1 MSLVLDILIFAVA
14 WTHVLLA
21 PYTKV
26 EESFSLHAIHDLL
39 FYGGHPDA
47 LQKFDHKVFPGAVSR
62 SFVGSIIIAWLSN
75 YIARLANHFS
85 LINSKFDLQIVV
97 RLTIASINAQAFCLL
112 RRAVA
117 RRFGRLTSLLFTLV
131 TISQFHVPFWMG
143 RTLPN
148 MLALPFVNIALS
160 LLLGRGSGTGR
171 ASITRASW
179 AVALLTFAAVVIR
192 MEIAG
197 LLGLFA
203 IQLLLDGTLS
213 ITRLVKVGVISGLVS
228 IALTVSIDSY
238 FWAHW
243 PLWPE
248 FSSVYFNVYEGKS
261 AEWGVSPF
269 WTYFSTFLPR
279 LLMVTN
285 IFIAYGFYH
294 NPHIRSLVRQAI
306 GFVFLMS
313 FLGHKEWRFIVY
325 VVPML
330 NIAAAQGAQVLIRQR
345 KGRIL
350 GLLAFL
356 IVAGSL
362 VLNTA
367 TTIIATRA
375 SMANYPGGDALAL
388 FNKRYAESPNVHV
401 HIGNLA
407 AQSGA
412 SLFLHTHSPPYLPH
426 LGIVPPSISA
436 AHPWIYN
443 KTENLTPA
451 DIAHDSLFTHAIAE
465 DADLLSVG
473 SLHAVEVIDGFR
485 GWKIRNDVLRLVHE
499 NGLLIGLWKVFEM
512 KKGNELFIIE
522 R

>member
-1 MSLVLDILIFAVA
+1 MSLLLDVLIFAVS

-26 EESFSLHAIHDLL
+26 EESFNLHAIHDLL

-47 LQKFDHKVFPGAVSR
+47 LQKFDHKVFPGPVPR

-97 RLTIASINAQAFCLL
+97 RLTLASINAQAFCLL

-117 RRFGRLTSLLFTLV
+117 RRFGRLTSLFFTLI

-143 RTLPN
+143 RTIPN

-160 LLLGRGSGTGR
+160 LLLGRGSGAGR

-179 AVALLTFAAVVIR
+179 AVALLTFAAVAIR
-192 MEIAG
+192 AEIAG

-213 ITRLVKVGVISGLVS
+213 ITRLVKVGLSSGLVS

-238 FWAHW
+238 FWGHW
-243 PLWPE
+243 PLWPS
-248 FSSVYFNVYEGKS
+248 FRASISTFMKARAPN
-261 AEWGVSPF
+261 GVSPF
-269 WTYFSTFLPR
+269 WTYFSTSLPR

-285 IFIAYGFYH
+285 IFTVYGFYH
-294 NPHIRSLVRQAI
+294 NPRIRSLVRPAI

-330 NIAAAQGAQVLIRQR
+330 NIAAAQGAQVMIRQR
-345 KGRIL
+345 KGRTL

-356 IVAGSL
+356 IVVGSL

-375 SMANYPGGDALAL
+375 SIANYPGGHALAL
-388 FNKRYAESPNVHV
+388 FNKRYGESPNVHV

-412 SLFLHTHSPPYLPH
+412 SLFLHTHSPPYRPH

-443 KTENLTPA
+443 KTEENLTSA
-451 DIAHDSLFTHAIAE
+451 DIAYDSSFTHAIAE
-465 DADLLSVG
+465 DTDSGHCTLSRLLTGSV
-473 SLHAVEVIDGFR
+473 DGR
-485 GWKIRNDVLRLVHE
+485 
-499 NGLLIGLWKVFEM
+499 
-512 KKGNELFIIE
+512 
-522 R
+522 